1 MCRIGNS
8 TGRGMVNSTYH
19 GKGISWIRLG
29 DGATTE
35 RSQVRVVQGGCSF
48 GICKTTS
55 KMTGGVTG

>member
-35 RSQVRVVQGGCSF
+35 RSQVRVVQGVCSF
-48 GICKTTS
+48 GIVRPLAK
-55 KMTGGVTG
+55 